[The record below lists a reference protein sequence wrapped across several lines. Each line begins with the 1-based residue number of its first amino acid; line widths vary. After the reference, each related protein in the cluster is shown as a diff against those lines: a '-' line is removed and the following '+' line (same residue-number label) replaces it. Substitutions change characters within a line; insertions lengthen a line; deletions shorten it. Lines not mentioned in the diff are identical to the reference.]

1 MLEAAL
7 TLSPASGVIND
18 HLGDAYW
25 RVGRKREARYQ
36 WAKALSVDDDFTGD
50 DRARVKEKLDRG
62 LDAVGDKVV
71 VKTAPKKAKKV
82 KKSK

>member
-1 MLEAAL
+1 M
-7 TLSPASGVIND
+7 IND

-36 WAKALSVDDDFTGD
+36 WAKALSVDDDFTGG
-50 DRARVKEKLDRG
+50 DRARVNEKLDKG
-62 LDAVGDKVV
+62 LDVVGDKIV
-71 VKTAPKKAKKV
+71 VKTAPKKVKSKKV